1 MLFKTVLAVIGSRE
15 HEADINRAIE
25 LASQLG
31 AHLSVL
37 AIDLAISPTVGDY
50 PVGTVWLDQRVDDV
64 KALHDAAD
72 KAQAICQTSG
82 IPFDIDRYYTERAF
96 AADIVFQRALYA
108 DLVVVAE
115 KTRRDSKLLS
125 AIVDG
130 AVFDAQRP
138 LLLLPE
144 GDKPAVKVK
153 TVLLAWNSRAEA
165 GRAAREAIDLLSNA
179 ESVHVVLV
187 DPNSA
192 YHANGGEP
200 GADVATF
207 LARHGVNVT
216 VDQLPSG
223 GRPVEEILKGHA
235 LEIGAD
241 LIVMGAYGHSR
252 LRERV
257 FGGVTQ
263 SLLEEAPVPVFIAR

>member
-1 MLFKTVLAVIGSRE
+1 MLFKTILAIIGNRE
-15 HEADINRAIE
+15 QEADITRAID
-25 LASQLG
+25 LANQLG

-37 AIDLAISPTVGDY
+37 ALDLAVSPTVGDY
-50 PVGTVWLDQRVDDV
+50 PVGAAWLDQRVDDV
-64 KALHDAAD
+64 KALNEAAD
-72 KAQAICQTSG
+72 KAQATCQVSG
-82 IPFDIDRYYTERAF
+82 IAFDIERYYTERAF
-96 AADIVFQRALYA
+96 AADIVSQRALYV
-108 DLVVVAE
+108 DLVVVGE
-115 KTRRDSKLLS
+115 KTRAHSKLMS

-144 GDKPAVKVK
+144 GDKPAIKVK
-153 TVLLAWNSRAEA
+153 TVLLAWNSRTES
-165 GRAAREAIDLLSNA
+165 GRAAREAMDLLTNA

-187 DPNSA
+187 DPDTS

-207 LARHGVNVT
+207 LARHGVSVT

-223 GRPVEEILKGHA
+223 GRPVEDVLKSHA

-252 LRERV
+252 LRQRV

-263 SLLEEAPVPVFIAR
+263 SMLEGAPVPVFIAR

>member
-1 MLFKTVLAVIGSRE
+1 MLYKTILTVIGNRE
-15 HEADINRAIE
+15 QEADINRAIE
-25 LASQLG
+25 LASHLG

-50 PVGTVWLDQRVDDV
+50 PVGAVWLDQRVDDV
-64 KALHDAAD
+64 KALHEAAD
-72 KAQAICQTSG
+72 KAQAACNLAG
-82 IPFDIDRYYTERAF
+82 ITYDLERFYTERAF

-108 DLVVVAE
+108 DLVVVGE
-115 KTRRDSKLLS
+115 KTRANSQLLN
-125 AIVDG
+125 AVVDG

-138 LLLLPE
+138 LLLLPASGE
-144 GDKPAVKVK
+144 PAVKVK

-165 GRAAREAIDLLSNA
+165 GRAAREAMDLLTNA
-179 ESVHVVLV
+179 ESVHVVMV
-187 DPNSA
+187 DPDATYN
-192 YHANGGEP
+192 ANGGEP

-207 LARHGVNVT
+207 LARHGVSVT
-216 VDQLPSG
+216 IDQLPSG
-223 GRPVEEILKGHA
+223 GRAVEEILKSHA

-241 LIVMGAYGHSR
+241 MIVMGAYGHSR

-263 SLLEEAPVPVFIAR
+263 ALLEKSPVPVFIAR